1 MKIFFLRREGLT
13 EKFIKGDRIEL
24 YPDTPWDSNGHPW
37 DDYGYRTTFEAKLFY
52 KDKEYDLPNIKILIE
67 NKTNTHDVFKKSLK
81 KSKKKYIGFP
91 LKKINYISLPTDI
104 LWYKTLYSLAEN
116 NKDNSL
122 IGDTLKILHDA
133 NYIKYKDIEN
143 KSYALLESEG
153 FKVSLLR
160 DMTARNS
167 FEQGW
172 LALEEKTRLLQKE
185 ISFFLEFHLDSFLNY
200 HKIEINF
207 KKSIFPN
214 NINILIGSN
223 GTGKSQTLSYLI
235 DSLLGIGNSIQLKK
249 IPSFNQIVV
258 IAYSPFESFRTT
270 LKDVDI
276 NVKSVYKY
284 FGFRDEE
291 KNFDEKL
298 PSANSVNSLLSM
310 LQDDLD
316 LDFLLDRPN
325 KYDTFMKVIG
335 EAIDFDYIGLAIKEE
350 FPDLEPYD
358 YNEIIDSKYYVIKD
372 KNQFVNEIDEYQKYF
387 KKKKGLVF
395 VKNDKVINLSSG
407 QEIFA
412 QLISSIIGSIR
423 EDTILLIDE
432 PELYLHPNLEVE
444 LIDLLKELLYI
455 YKSYAIIATHSSIVA
470 REVPQDYITV
480 LKLKEE
486 EKKIKI
492 SRPPF
497 ETFGGDIERINSYV
511 FFDKDIEKPFE
522 KWLQKLVND
531 AGGAKEA
538 IKQYKNELNEESIIL
553 MYGMKVDNAD

>member
-67 NKTNTHDVFKKSLK
+67 NKTDTHDVFKKLLK

-91 LKKINYISLPTDI
+91 LKNINYISLPTDI

-116 NKDNSL
+116 NKDSSL
-122 IGDTLKILHDA
+122 VGDTLKILHDA

-143 KSYALLESEG
+143 ISYALLESEG

-160 DMTARNS
+160 DMTARNA
-167 FEQGW
+167 FENGW
-172 LALEEKTRLLQKE
+172 SIIEDKITALKKDLF
-185 ISFFLEFHLDSFLNY
+185 SLEFQLDGFANI
-200 HKIEINF
+200 HNVEINF
-207 KKSIFPN
+207 KESIFPN
-214 NINILIGSN
+214 NINVLIGPN
-223 GTGKSQTLSYLI
+223 GTGKSQTLAYLI

-258 IAYSPFESFRTT
+258 ISLSPFENFRTT
-270 LKDVDI
+270 LNDESI

-284 FGFRDEE
+284 YGFRNENKIFNE
-291 KNFDEKL
+291 NL
-298 PSANSVNSLLSM
+298 PSQNSVNSILSM
-310 LQDDLD
+310 LQDDLN

-335 EAIDFDYIGLAIKEE
+335 KAIDFDYIGFAIKEE

-358 YNEIIDSKYYVIKD
+358 LNEIIDSKYYMVVD
-372 KNQFVNEIDEYQKYF
+372 KNQLLNEIENYEEY
-387 KKKKGLVF
+387 F
-395 VKNDKVINLSSG
+395 VKEDGIIFIKNNKVINLSSG
-407 QEIFA
+407 QQIFA

-423 EDTILLIDE
+423 EDTILLLDE
-432 PELYLHPNLEVE
+432 PELYLHPNLEIE
-444 LIDLLKELLYI
+444 LIDLLKELLEI
-455 YKSYAIIATHSSIVA
+455 YKSYAIIATHSAFVA
-470 REVPQDYITV
+470 REVPQKYIIV
-480 LKLKEE
+480 FKRNKNE
-486 EKKIKI
+486 IKI

-497 ETFGGDIERINSYV
+497 ETFGGDLERINAYV
-511 FFDKDIEKPFE
+511 FFDKDVDKPFE
-522 KWLQKLVND
+522 KWLQKLVNEE
-531 AGGAKEA
+531 GSVQKA
-538 IKQYKNELNEESIIL
+538 IEKYTNQLNEESIIL
-553 MYGMKVDNAD
+553 MYGIKRKVDNAD